1 MFCLLYSPK
10 HCINTKRHVI
20 DIFTS
25 EDMENISLCIFQYR
39 TLYYILKTYTKYA
52 NFARLYFRILQNFA
66 ILLILITEYLREFTF
81 FCLDQKLVEHASCL
95 LIISKL

>member
-1 MFCLLYSPK
+1 MQ
-10 HCINTKRHVI
+10 
-20 DIFTS
+20 TS
-25 EDMENISLCIFQYR
+25 QD
-39 TLYYILKTYTKYA
+39 YI
-52 NFARLYFRILQNFA
+52 FRILQNFA